1 MTHAR
6 VFPGGYDGNK
16 KNKEGLFVL
25 DLSVYPAI
33 DWPRFL
39 RVRQTLGGPPEIQD
53 VEGAVEAAVAS
64 QSHRIE
70 AGKTYAVGVGSR
82 GIARLADIV
91 EALIRALKRRGADAF
106 IFPAMGSHG
115 GATAEGQR
123 DVLETLGV
131 TEARMGV
138 PIRAR
143 MDVKPLAEVE
153 PGLWAYASVDALEAD
168 GIILVAR
175 VKPHTAFHGP
185 IESGVCKMLAIGL
198 GKQRGAASVHAV
210 GFARFAEVIPKVAR
224 TVLDHIRM
232 PFSLAIVE
240 NGHDRPAL
248 IEALTPEGLESREA
262 ALLEKARAWMARL
275 PFDQIDVLVVGEIGK
290 NISGDGADPNVTGR
304 YAPKGVSGG
313 PDVQKLVYLNLTLET
328 HGNGMGVGMADIV
341 TEHLYRQLDLA
352 KTYTNA
358 FTSTEMVPAKI
369 PVVMPSDHDA
379 IELALRTLNGRRPE
393 AARVVAIPNT
403 LKLEEMVISEP
414 LWQEAEA
421 KGCVRLSEPAP
432 ARFDERGNAPV
443 LAGLRLYADR

>member
-1 MTHAR
+1 MDAR
-6 VFPGGYDGNK
+6 
-16 KNKEGLFVL
+16 
-25 DLSVYPAI
+25 
-33 DWPRFL
+33 
-39 RVRQTLGGPPEIQD
+39 
-53 VEGAVEAAVAS
+53 
-64 QSHRIE
+64 
-70 AGKTYAVGVGSR
+70 
-82 GIARLADIV
+82 
-91 EALIRALKRRGADAF
+91 
-106 IFPAMGSHG
+106 
-115 GATAEGQR
+115 
-123 DVLETLGV
+123 
-131 TEARMGV
+131 
-138 PIRAR
+138 
-143 MDVKPLAEVE
+143 PLAEVE
-153 PGLWAYASVDALEAD
+153 PGLTAYASVDALEAD

-198 GKQRGAASVHAV
+198 GKQRGASSVHAV

-224 TVLDHIRM
+224 TVLEHIHM

-248 IEALTPEGLESREA
+248 VEALVPDGLEAREA

-341 TEHLYRQLDLA
+341 TDQLYRQLDLA

-358 FTSTEMVPAKI
+358 FTSTEMIPAKI
-369 PVVMPSDHDA
+369 PVVMPNDHDA

-414 LWQEAEA
+414 LWAEAEQ
-421 KGCVRLSEPAP
+421 KGCVRLTDPEP